1 MLIIFYEVLNMKK
14 KSIAACAAMAF
25 FAFPMFAQAAEQTAA
40 DEQAVRPM
48 ENAVIAEKAPESQ
61 TSRRGDRKPAGR
73 TVVVTEPDQRASV
86 KEKRQKEEQK
96 AEKARA
102 AEEARKEKELQ
113 REKRRMEKEKKKAE
127 KEAAKALAKE
137 NRRREKLGLPPLT
150 PDDLLS
156 PAEKAKKMHAVV
168 NNPLIPADWG
178 GDTIYGLS
186 IATEEQCVKF
196 LLERN
201 PRPQLSVTP
210 QELVHYYFT
219 EGAREGIRGDV
230 AFAQAMKET
239 GYFNYGGT
247 VTPDQNNYCGL
258 GTTSSTVKGGY
269 FPTAEI
275 GVRAH
280 IQHLLAYSSTRR
292 PAIEIVDPRY
302 ELVRDIWGE
311 NCLTHWT
318 DLNGRWAVPGHYY
331 GESILEMFEEILA
344 R

>member
-1 MLIIFYEVLNMKK
+1 MKK
-14 KSIAACAAMAF
+14 KSIAAVTVAALWTF
-25 FAFPMFAQAAEQTAA
+25 PLFAHAAEPAAVNAEASEQTAA
-40 DEQAVRPM
+40 VQTVR
-48 ENAVIAEKAPESQ
+48 AE
-61 TSRRGDRKPAGR
+61 DRKTEGK
-73 TVVVTEPDQRASV
+73 TVVVTDPDQRASV
-86 KEKRQKEEQK
+86 KAKRKKEEQQ
-96 AEKARA
+96 AEKAKA
-102 AEEARKEKELQ
+102 AEAARKEKEIQ
-113 REKRRMEKEKKKAE
+113 REQRRLEKEKQKAE

-137 NRRREKLGLPPLT
+137 NRRRAKLGLPPLNQ
-150 PDDLLS
+150 DDLLS
-156 PAEKAKKMHAVV
+156 PAEKAKKMHTVV

-178 GDTIYGLS
+178 GDTIYGLA

-210 QELVHYYFT
+210 EELVHYYFA

-258 GTTSSTVKGGY
+258 GTTSRTVKGGY

-292 PAIEIVDPRY
+292 PAVGIVDPRY

-311 NCLTHWT
+311 SCLTRWT
-318 DLNGRWAVPGHYY
+318 ELNGRWAVPGNYY